1 MAQRNIPGLG
11 PCEITRRYAGTFD
24 VVLPNGDAAEISA
37 NEDTGF
43 CFARI
48 LSGGSV
54 DWEVAAAFT
63 AHLRLKLGIP
73 TPPPVRMSDEEC
85 EAYSADIQAGVDCQ
99 LRATAFGAR

>member
-1 MAQRNIPGLG
+1 MATREITGLG
-11 PCEITRRYAGTFD
+11 LCEITRKYAGTFA
-24 VVLPNGDAAEISA
+24 VTLPNGDKAEISA

-48 LSGGSV
+48 LSGQSV

-73 TPPPVRMSDEEC
+73 TPPPVRMTAAEC
-85 EAYSADIQAGVDCQ
+85 AAWSADIQAGVDRQ
-99 LRATAFGAR
+99 LRATAFGA